1 MNSTVGFAV
10 YGSPVR
16 LEVKANGLIEQLGLD
31 PLFYFSGL
39 SGDVLLEQGDS
50 AFVVLKHRG
59 PKQEYIRI
67 VAYFEFARS
76 YGQDRPGGFLGAAV
90 CFKEFPH
97 EVLLTKTIFEMIGRS
112 RKLIDQASKFLA
124 PDKTGWNMDL
134 PEASNAY
141 NTNSPRVWL
150 PRELENGR
158 SLGPL
163 NLDRRARYVCSLQ
176 GGYEHQ
182 LKDLVESII
191 INPQCQELETVILT
205 NSEGLINKFK
215 QKGTAFL
222 SAETIYDCTSLI
234 AMKKRELYAL
244 GVKVSESRAVIEKL
258 GEEKESLDQKLIEL
272 DTKKAELLNYLK
284 EIQGTVEATKESK
297 TRLEEDK
304 ARLRENLDQIKND
317 HAAYFSEKK
326 PEFLKEFKQEIE
338 QEAEKRVRESH
349 RFRQLESE
357 LEELNSR
364 KESYRIKQAFWKA
377 CALVLGCITVL
388 LAAYFF
394 WMIYQPKTDQRE
406 IVIQQ
411 LSDDDRLLFEILK
424 KEPCNSFDRDV
435 CRIDGLQ
442 KVLQKAANNTY
453 PEPIIQILLQREWR
467 FAELVG
473 EPLDS
478 RQLAL
483 DTTLNGRELFGEIA
497 SLNQLLEAGDH
508 PFQYGQD
515 DTALEQDTN
524 EYALDAVRRNLFLLG
539 AQPGYVIAPFV
550 FYKAKSAKER
560 FEEYTNDST
569 FKRSIYRGV
578 FKQKPSVKEREL
590 MFEHFI
596 WMALSLNENKLPEDA
611 VWTLPQYA
619 DE

>member
-1 MNSTVGFAV
+1 MSSNVGFAV

-16 LEVKANGLIEQLGLD
+16 LEVKANGLIEQLGLA

-50 AFVVLKHRG
+50 AFVVLKH
-59 PKQEYIRI
+59 PVQKQEYVRI

-76 YGQDRPGGFLGAAV
+76 YGEDRPGGFLGAAV

-141 NTNSPRVWL
+141 NTSSPRVWL
-150 PRELENGR
+150 PRELENGP

-182 LKDLVESII
+182 LKDLVESLI
-191 INPQCQELETVILT
+191 INPRCQELETVILT
-205 NSEGLINKFK
+205 NSERLSNKFR

-222 SAETIYDCTSLI
+222 SSETICDCVSLSAI
-234 AMKKRELYAL
+234 KKRELEAL
-244 GVKVSESRAVIEKL
+244 GVKESESRATIEKL
-258 GEEKESLDQKLIEL
+258 GAEKESTGQELNEL
-272 DTKKAELLNYLK
+272 DTKKAELLNELK

-297 TRLEEDK
+297 TQLENDV
-304 ARLRENLDQIKND
+304 ARLRENLNQIKND
-317 HAAYFSEKK
+317 HSAYFEANRSELSKC
-326 PEFLKEFKQEIE
+326 FKQEIE
-338 QEAEKRVRESH
+338 EEAEKLASLRIRNM
-349 RFRQLESE
+349 ESE
-357 LEELNSR
+357 TQNEANRQMEF
-364 KESYRIKQAFWKA
+364 YRNKQVFWKA

-394 WMIYQPKTDQRE
+394 WMISQPKTDQRE
-406 IVIQQ
+406 NAIQQ
-411 LSDDDRLLFEILK
+411 LSDDDLLLFEIMK

-435 CRIDGLQ
+435 CRIDRLQ
-442 KVLQKAANNTY
+442 KVLQNAANNNY
-453 PEPIIQILLQREWR
+453 PEPIIQFLLQREWR

-478 RQLAL
+478 RELAL
-483 DTTLNGRELFGEIA
+483 DSTLNGRELFGEIA
-497 SLNQLLEAGDH
+497 RLNQLLAAGDH

-515 DTALEQDTN
+515 DTALEKNTN
-524 EYALDAVRRNLFLLG
+524 KYALDAARSNLFLLG

-550 FYKAKSAKER
+550 FYKAKSARER

-569 FKRSIYRGV
+569 FKRSIYRAV
-578 FKQKPSVKEREL
+578 FNQKPSVKEREL

-596 WMALSLNENKLPEDA
+596 WMALSLNENKLPKDA
-611 VWTLPQYA
+611 VWNLPQYA